1 MDKNYFIDLNSIN
14 VNDHVESK
22 GGLKYLSWSWAWQEV
37 KKYDPEANYE
47 ILERQTEFGPVNYFT
62 DGRTCWVKTT
72 VTIKGIT
79 HIEELPV
86 INNSHRSIM
95 LDAVTSTDVN
105 TAIQRS
111 LTKAIARHG
120 LGLYLYAGEDLP
132 DVIKEAPEVDTAK
145 VEAEKKVIREAIA
158 QKPVQAQPAAQPK
171 APAQPKKT
179 ISVVEPSNA
188 PESAD
193 LEGLKK
199 EIGRFAKKSM
209 DVYGSREKY
218 NNIVKGIPG
227 SADFNFTC
235 MTAKEKDI
243 PVLKEILKH
252 LMEDPNLK

>member
-79 HIEELPV
+79 HIEELP
-86 INNSHRSIM
+86 IMNNSHRSIM

-132 DVIKEAPEVDTAK
+132 DVIREAPEVDTAK
-145 VEAEKKVIREAIA
+145 VEAEKKAIREAVA

-171 APAQPKKT
+171 APAQPKKAV
-179 ISVVEPSNA
+179 SVVEPSNISDSI
-188 PESAD
+188 ELED
-193 LEGLKK
+193 LRKK
-199 EIGRFAKKSM
+199 IGHLAKSIKLR
-209 DVYGSREKY
+209 DGSSEKY
-218 NNIVKGIPG
+218 NDIVREVTG
-227 SADFNFTC
+227 STTFKC
-235 MTAKEKDI
+235 MVAGENDI
-243 PVLKEILKH
+243 PVLKEILKR

>member
-79 HIEELPV
+79 HIEELP
-86 INNSHRSIM
+86 IMNNSHRSIM

-132 DVIKEAPEVDTAK
+132 DVVKEAPEVDTAK
-145 VEAEKKVIREAIA
+145 VEAEKKAIREAVA

-171 APAQPKKT
+171 APAQPKKAV
-179 ISVVEPSNA
+179 SAVEPSNV

-193 LEGLKK
+193 LEGLRK
-199 EIGRFAKKSM
+199 EIGRFAKKSR
-209 DVYGSREKY
+209 DVYGSLEKY
-218 NNIVKGIPG
+218 NNIVREVTG
-227 SADFNFTC
+227 STSFKCNVAE
-235 MTAKEKDI
+235 EKDI

-252 LMEDPNLK
+252 LMEDPNLR

>member
-79 HIEELPV
+79 HIEELP
-86 INNSHRSIM
+86 IMNNSHRSIM

-132 DVIKEAPEVDTAK
+132 DVVKEAPEVDTAK
-145 VEAEKKVIREAIA
+145 VEAEKKAIREAVA

-171 APAQPKKT
+171 APAQPKKAV
-179 ISVVEPSNA
+179 SAVEPSNV

-193 LEGLKK
+193 LEGLRK
-199 EIGRFAKKSM
+199 EIGRFAKKSR
-209 DVYGSREKY
+209 DVYGSLEKY
-218 NNIVKGIPG
+218 NNIVREVTG
-227 SADFNFTC
+227 STGFKCNVAE
-235 MTAKEKDI
+235 EKDI